1 MKFNSLLVC
10 LLMIGLLGSLAVPA
24 EAVRPN
30 MGKGMM
36 RGEKMGPERIFKD
49 LNLTAEQ
56 KTKLLESRQAMERD
70 LLPSRQKNE
79 ELMMKM
85 RTEMTKDKPDR
96 GAIEGYLK
104 EINKNR
110 LNSELKRTDFLLKFW
125 GILTPEQ
132 KEKFRKTEKENWN
145 KIRKGNR

>member
-1 MKFNSLLVC
+1 MKNVFGF
-10 LLMIGLLGSLAVPA
+10 LMIGLICASLVVPA
-24 EAVRPN
+24 EAARPN
-30 MGKGMM
+30 MGAA
-36 RGEKMGPERIFKD
+36 RGRAEIGNGVERLYKNLD
-49 LNLTAEQ
+49 LTSEQ
-56 KTKLLESRQAMERD
+56 KTKLMESRQAMERD

-85 RTEMTKDKPDR
+85 RTEMTKDKPDQ
-96 GAIEGYLK
+96 GAVEGYLK

-132 KEKFRKTEKENWN
+132 KEKFRKTSKGN
-145 KIRKGNR
+145 KVKIGKGNR